1 MKVARYS
8 FSGSIPSKFERKLCR
23 HKQTVRKITTSCIRY
38 SPMKF
43 VMIRVAMTS
52 DRSCYNNKMTPL
64 PSAVNLQQYLLAL
77 GTVLTKSFTG
87 AFFLQYG
94 RLDVR
99 EVKAESVRASVIEI
113 FWDEDF
119 IVRKLIR

>member
-1 MKVARYS
+1 
-8 FSGSIPSKFERKLCR
+8 
-23 HKQTVRKITTSCIRY
+23 
-38 SPMKF
+38 MKF

-52 DRSCYNNKMTPL
+52 DRNCYSNKMTPL
-64 PSAVNLQQYLLAL
+64 PTAITCSNIFWHREL
-77 GTVLTKSFTG
+77 
-87 AFFLQYG
+87 FLQN
-94 RLDVR
+94 RSRELFSPIRSPR

>member
-1 MKVARYS
+1 
-8 FSGSIPSKFERKLCR
+8 
-23 HKQTVRKITTSCIRY
+23 
-38 SPMKF
+38 
-43 VMIRVAMTS
+43 
-52 DRSCYNNKMTPL
+52 MTPL
-64 PSAVNLQQYLLAL
+64 PTAITCSNIFLAPE
-77 GTVLTKSFTG
+77 TVLKKSFTG

-99 EVKAESVRASVIEI
+99 EVKVESVTASVIEI

>member
-1 MKVARYS
+1 MKN
-8 FSGSIPSKFERKLCR
+8 
-23 HKQTVRKITTSCIRY
+23 
-38 SPMKF
+38 

-52 DRSCYNNKMTPL
+52 NWSWYSNKL
-64 PSAVNLQQYLLAL
+64 RHYERPSIAAIFL
-77 GTVLTKSFTG
+77 
-87 AFFLQYG
+87 FFLQYG

-119 IVRKLIR
+119 IVRKLIQ